1 MNKEKQKMANEE
13 TMKLNVQ
20 GLPEIEL
27 NKEQAQEAISQIFA
41 FIKKDVVG
49 DVMTE
54 RNLNATDEQIEE
66 IASKLFDEI
75 HDNDDMY
82 WDLEE
87 KNVLWLAGQMGLCD
101 FEEVYG

>member
-1 MNKEKQKMANEE
+1 MANEE
-13 TMKLNVQ
+13 KMKLNIQ

-27 NKEQAQEAISQIFA
+27 NKEQANEAVSRIFA
-41 FIKKDVVG
+41 FIKKDVVE
-49 DVMTE
+49 DILAE
-54 RNLNATDEQIEE
+54 KNLNATDEQIEE

-87 KNVLWLAGQMGLCD
+87 KNVLWLAGQIGLCD
-101 FEEVYG
+101 FEEVWG

>member
-1 MNKEKQKMANEE
+1 MANEE
-13 TMKLNVQ
+13 KMKLNIQ

-27 NKEQAQEAISQIFA
+27 SKEQANEAISQIFT
-41 FIKKDVVG
+41 FINKGVVEA
-49 DVMTE
+49 VLME

-66 IASKLFDEI
+66 IAGKLFDEI
-75 HDNDDMY
+75 FSRDDMY
-82 WDLEE
+82 WELEE